1 MKLLLTPRGRAVLDA
16 ARAATQES
24 LARELASLVAKTGDT
39 ARLEDAYQRVVNVDP
54 FDAAAQSALGKLLMQ
69 RRDHAPAIRAFRS
82 ALASKPA
89 DAAVAHVDLAEAY
102 LAQGNRADAKT
113 QTLQALEIAPS
124 FERAQDLLLKLVDA
138 AEK

>member
-1 MKLLLTPRGRAVLDA
+1 
-16 ARAATQES
+16 
-24 LARELASLVAKTGDT
+24 
-39 ARLEDAYQRVVNVDP
+39 
-54 FDAAAQSALGKLLMQ
+54 MQ
-69 RRDHAPAIRAFRS
+69 RRDHAAAIRAFRS